1 MFAEAFGWKANT
13 RVSKH
18 ISGDIITKKAR
29 MARATAAAA
38 AAEAAKVENIVI
50 TLCRT

>member
-18 ISGDIITKKAR
+18 ISGDIITKNAT
-29 MARATAAAA
+29 MAKATAAAA
-38 AAEAAKVENIVI
+38 AVEAAKAENMVI